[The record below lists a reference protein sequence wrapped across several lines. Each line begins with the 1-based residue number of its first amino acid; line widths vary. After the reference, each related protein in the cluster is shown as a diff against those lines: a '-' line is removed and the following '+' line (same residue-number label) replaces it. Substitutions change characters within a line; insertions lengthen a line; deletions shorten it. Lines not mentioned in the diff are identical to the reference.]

1 MPITTTIDPPLPGD
15 SPEVFDAKAFA
26 AWAALAGLGAEI
38 NASSA
43 EMTTKVNQAAGSAT
57 AAANSANAAD
67 ASRATADASKNAA
80 AASASTAT
88 TKASEADASKIA
100 AAASATTASNAATAA
115 DASKTAAAG
124 SATTATTKA
133 GEAAA
138 SATTAS
144 GAATTATT
152 KAGEASNSAT
162 TASAAATTATT
173 KAGEASASATT
184 ASNAATTATTKAGEA
199 SNSATT
205 ATTKAG
211 EASASASAAEQAKLD
226 AQAAAQSAAGGG
238 EPTIIAGTTGQYWRG
253 DKTWQA
259 LNSAAVGLG
268 NVNNTS
274 DASKPISTAQQTALD
289 GKAAASHSHSAAT
302 TGAAGFMAATDK
314 AKLDGIAS
322 GAAALGSTA
331 GAALGAAA
339 AGTATTAAKSDHVHA
354 MPTKADVGLGNVDN
368 TTDAA
373 KPVSTATQAA
383 LNAKLTIGAY
393 GFGGLAVATVTDCNT
408 TPDVDLIF
416 NASSSSAVANRPGGA
431 GDWVIYQ
438 GCTASGYKAQRA
450 ESITTREVRYRQR
463 NAGTWS
469 SWVGQTLWEEPIR
482 TVAADNVIDC
492 SKSMS
497 FFKSVNGNTAF
508 SLTGMQTGVGISY
521 TCRLHVEHYAGS
533 ISFSGA
539 TFMWAGGAMP
549 TLTAAKNH
557 VFTFSSHPTGS
568 GYMLASVVTYS

>member
-1 MPITTTIDPPLPGD
+1 MPITTIIDPPLPSD

-26 AWAALAGLGAEI
+26 AWTSLAALGGEI

-43 EMTTKVNQAAGSAT
+43 EITTKVSQAAGSAT

-67 ASRATADASKNAA
+67 ASKTAADASKTAA
-80 AASASTAT
+80 AASASTAS
-88 TKASEADASKIA
+88 TKAGEADASKTA

-184 ASNAATTATTKAGEA
+184 ASNAATTATTKASEA

-226 AQAAAQSAAGGG
+226 AQAAAQQAAGGG
-238 EPTIIAGTTGQYWRG
+238 EPTIIAGNTGQYWRG
-253 DKTWQA
+253 DKTWQT

-289 GKAAASHSHSAAT
+289 GKAAASHTHADAT
-302 TGAAGFMAATDK
+302 TSASGFMSDADK
-314 AKLDGIAS
+314 TKLNGVAS
-322 GAAALGSTA
+322 GATANATDAQLRDRATHTGSQAISTVTGLQTALDGKAADSAALTD
-331 GAALGAAA
+331 A
-339 AGTATTAAKSDHVHA
+339 AGTATLPATTAEPVASRLQVLRNNIKQAFADLAGKAADSDVVKLTGAQTVAGGKTFSDRSVHA
-354 MPTKADVGLGNVDN
+354 GAYTPSAQPTHSATPTFDCATSNVFEPAALTGNVTSITLSN
-368 TTDAA
+368 
-373 KPVSTATQAA
+373 
-383 LNAKLTIGAY
+383 
-393 GFGGLAVATVTDCNT
+393 AVA
-408 TPDVDLIF
+408 
-416 NASSSSAVANRPGGA
+416 
-431 GDWVIYQ
+431 
-438 GCTASGYKAQRA
+438 
-450 ESITTREVRYRQR
+450 
-463 NAGTWS
+463 
-469 SWVGQTLWEEPIR
+469 GQTVQIRFQQDATGGR
-482 TVAADNVIDC
+482 TVAAPSGAKVD
-492 SKSMS
+492 
-497 FFKSVNGNTAF
+497 
-508 SLTGMQTGVGISY
+508 
-521 TCRLHVEHYAGS
+521 GS
-533 ISFSGA
+533 IN
-539 TFMWAGGAMP
+539 T
-549 TLTAAKNH
+549 TANR
-557 VFTFSSHPTGS
+557 VSW
-568 GYMLASVVTYS
+568 LILTYSARGSRWEGNWLQVPL

>member
-133 GEAAA
+133 GEA
-138 SATTAS
+138 
-144 GAATTATT
+144 
-152 KAGEASNSAT
+152 SNSAT

-226 AQAAAQSAAGGG
+226 AQAAAQQAAGGG
-238 EPTIIAGTTGQYWRG
+238 EPPIIAGTTGQYWRG
-253 DKTWQA
+253 DKTWQT

-289 GKAAASHSHSAAT
+289 GKAAASHTHADAT
-302 TGAAGFMAATDK
+302 TSASGLMSGADKTKLNDIATNATANATD
-314 AKLDGIAS
+314 AQLRDRATHTGSQAISTVTGLQTALDGKAVTGHTHS
-322 GAAALGSTA
+322 YTA
-331 GAALGAAA
+331 
-339 AGTATTAAKSDHVHA
+339 
-354 MPTKADVGLGNVDN
+354 ADVGLGNVNN
-368 TTDAA
+368 TSDAN
-373 KPVSTATQAA
+373 KPVSTAQQTAMDV
-383 LNAKLTIGAY
+383 ISRGAY
-393 GFGGLAVATVTDCNT
+393 NTVSGGVI
-408 TPDVDLIF
+408 DL
-416 NASSSSAVANRPGGA
+416 S
-431 GDWVIYQ
+431 Q
-438 GCTASGYKAQRA
+438 ASGKYVL
-450 ESITTREVRYRQR
+450 T
-463 NAGTWS
+463 
-469 SWVGQTLWEEPIR
+469 
-482 TVAADNVIDC
+482 
-492 SKSMS
+492 
-497 FFKSVNGNTAF
+497 VNGNVT
-508 SLTGMQTGVGISY
+508 V
-521 TCRLHVEHYAGS
+521 
-533 ISFSGA
+533 SFSNAHA
-539 TFMWAGGAMP
+539 TYREAILVEVAYTSGVVTWPASIVWKGGTAP
-549 TLTAAKNH
+549 TLTAGKKTWITLYRSNAGTQY
-557 VFTFSSHPTGS
+557 VPAVSHE
-568 GYMLASVVTYS
+568 V

>member
-184 ASNAATTATTKAGEA
+184 ASNAATAATTKASEA

-226 AQAAAQSAAGGG
+226 AQAAAQQAAGGG
-238 EPTIIAGTTGQYWRG
+238 EPTIIAGNTGQYWRG
-253 DKTWQA
+253 DKTWRDFFADVRAATLASLSTATNAVVTATDTVLSAIGKLQA
-259 LNSAAVGLG
+259 QISAHFGQGGTAHANASTSVAGFMSGADKTKLDGVATSAAAVGSAAGSALG
-268 NVNNTS
+268 T
-274 DASKPISTAQQTALD
+274 
-289 GKAAASHSHSAAT
+289 AAAGSATTSARSDHVHPMPTAADVGASPTSHSHSAAT
-302 TGAAGFMAATDK
+302 TGAAGFMAAADK
-314 AKLDGIAS
+314 SKLDGIAT
-322 GAAALGSTA
+322 GATA
-331 GAALGAAA
+331 NA
-339 AGTATTAAKSDHVHA
+339 
-354 MPTKADVGLGNVDN
+354 
-368 TTDAA
+368 TDAA
-373 KPVSTATQAA
+373 LRDRSTHTGAQAQSTVT
-383 LNAKLTIGAY
+383 NLTTD
-393 GFGGLAVATVTDCNT
+393 LAARVNRQDSYATVSSGVINLGLETELYHMTVSGNVTVSVSNAPT
-408 TPDVDLIF
+408 TARVVKRLIVQYSSGVVTWP
-416 NASSSSAVANRPGGA
+416 AS
-431 GDWVIYQ
+431 
-438 GCTASGYKAQRA
+438 
-450 ESITTREVRYRQR
+450 
-463 NAGTWS
+463 
-469 SWVGQTLWEEPIR
+469 
-482 TVAADNVIDC
+482 
-492 SKSMS
+492 
-497 FFKSVNGNTAF
+497 F
-508 SLTGMQTGVGISY
+508 
-521 TCRLHVEHYAGS
+521 RLP
-533 ISFSGA
+533 
-539 TFMWAGGAMP
+539 TPMP
-549 TLTAAKNH
+549 TFAAGKAY
-557 VFTFSSHPTGS
+557 VFSIEQSPNS
-568 GYMLASVVTYS
+568 GVYFLVPGPEYTYP